1 MRSSN
6 SSSCA
11 HASAYLAPRATRRIG
26 AIMDDIEIEET
37 RRCPVSRQVRY
48 HGPEH
53 HLTFAKLGSKGA
65 CEAG

>member
-1 MRSSN
+1 
-6 SSSCA
+6 
-11 HASAYLAPRATRRIG
+11 
-26 AIMDDIEIEET
+26 MDDIEIEET

-65 CEAG
+65 CWAASETSW